1 MDKGQTLYNRALKG
15 AQQKKPNFANVLRNL
30 NLAFELGNHHAA
42 WALGAWY
49 LRGEHVKQDIK
60 KAVKLLRYASEANI
74 PDAMYDLAVCIE
86 KGQGIK
92 KDETQAFELYLRAAL
107 RGFKHAFVEVGRC
120 YYWGIGIAEDK
131 HVGELWFDRSKEI
144 DAFRSDEDEEVP
156 RKAAE
161 LKLVVHKPEK

>member
-1 MDKGQTLYNRALKG
+1 
-15 AQQKKPNFANVLRNL
+15 
-30 NLAFELGNHHAA
+30 
-42 WALGAWY
+42 
-49 LRGEHVKQDIK
+49 
-60 KAVKLLRYASEANI
+60 
-74 PDAMYDLAVCIE
+74 MYDLAVCIE